1 MKISK
6 TNWPGWA
13 IGVGVICSV
22 IFGISLESTPS
33 GLVWLMTIVLYLT
46 VGGLTFGSVA
56 LIIRALKGMFRWVA
70 VAEEKKL
77 RRSRAI
83 GITIGIIAA
92 SPFIFYWFVSL
103 TLAIGFMSIA
113 LSQRLQYH

>member
-1 MKISK
+1 MKITK

-13 IGVGVICSV
+13 IGIGVICSI
-22 IFGISLESTPS
+22 IFAVSLESTPS
-33 GLVWLMTIVLYLT
+33 GLVWLMTIVLYLA
-46 VGGLTFGSVA
+46 VGGLMIGSAA
-56 LIIRALKGMFRWVA
+56 LFIRALKGMFRWVA
-70 VAEEKKL
+70 SAEEKKQ
-77 RRSRAI
+77 RRSRGI

-92 SPFIFYWFVSL
+92 SPFIFYWYVSL

>member
-1 MKISK
+1 MKITK

-13 IGVGVICSV
+13 IAVGVICSV
-22 IFGISLESTPS
+22 IFGVSLESTPS
-33 GLVWLMTIVLYLT
+33 GLVWLMTIVLYVA
-46 VGGLTFGSVA
+46 VGGLMIGTAA

-70 VAEEKKL
+70 SAEEKKQ

-92 SPFIFYWFVSL
+92 SPLIFYWFISI

-113 LSQRLQYH
+113 LSQRMQYH